1 MGVTF
6 IMKTYPVTD
15 PEFRAYGRI
24 LEGYD
29 TQPIVNALNEHTPL
43 PEGTAYVPEEPA
55 LQELPAAKELAP
67 TLFGGL
73 PVEFGWCNGHNT
85 KLNCL
90 EYHRSSEFN
99 LGTED
104 FVLILAKQSE
114 IQDGKLDTAAC
125 KAFLVPKGVLV
136 EVYATSLHYAPC
148 HTDPSKGFR
157 VMVALPKGTN
167 TQAPKTAGKTF
178 EDRLLRA
185 NNKWLLA
192 HPDAPE
198 AKDGAYVGLTGENPD
213 IASD

>member
-29 TQPIVNALNEHTPL
+29 TQPIVNALNGHTPL

-55 LQELPAAKELAP
+55 LQELPEAKELAP

-125 KAFLVPKGVLV
+125 KAFLVPKQNNPNLISVG
-136 EVYATSLHYAPC
+136 E
-148 HTDPSKGFR
+148 GFG
-157 VMVALPKGTN
+157 L
-167 TQAPKTAGKTF
+167 F
-178 EDRLLRA
+178 LL
-185 NNKWLLA
+185 L
-192 HPDAPE
+192 
-198 AKDGAYVGLTGENPD
+198 GESNG
-213 IASD
+213 